1 MTIWTAL
8 AVLAA
13 LVILISLAAYA
24 ARRNETARM
33 LEKQTDDFL
42 EAANIRDR
50 LRHDDDF
57 ADRVRKRFTR

>member
-1 MTIWTAL
+1 MTIWAAL

-42 EAANIRDR
+42 EAADIRDR

>member
-1 MTIWTAL
+1 MTIWAAL

-13 LVILISLAAYA
+13 LVILIGLAAYA

-42 EAANIRDR
+42 EAADIRDR